1 MLRAVGGDLHQPAL
15 GAHILE
21 KEDELELEENHRVDA
36 GAARRN
42 GVAVLDQLPDE
53 RDVEGA
59 LQATVEIILREEFFE
74 REIFERGEVA
84 LLNSHHDGATSRG
97 DEVERSDISETPV
110 VTPTSG
116 RTEATFSTR
125 WTHFWYTNLGH
136 TTGTLASGVSR
147 TK

>member
-59 LQATVEIILREEFFE
+59 LQATVEIILRDEFFE
-74 REIFERGEVA
+74 RDIFERGEVA
-84 LLNSHHDGATSRG
+84 LLDGHHDGATSRG
-97 DEVERSDISETPV
+97 EEVERRRYYRDPRRYSSIRKNRSD
-110 VTPTSG
+110 
-116 RTEATFSTR
+116 F
-125 WTHFWYTNLGH
+125 FN
-136 TTGTLASGVSR
+136 TLVPFCYKKQSVSLR
-147 TK
+147 